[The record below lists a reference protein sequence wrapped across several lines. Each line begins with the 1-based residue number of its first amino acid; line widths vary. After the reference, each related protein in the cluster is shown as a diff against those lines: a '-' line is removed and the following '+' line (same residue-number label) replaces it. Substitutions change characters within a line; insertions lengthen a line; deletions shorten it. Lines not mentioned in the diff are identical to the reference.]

1 MFIEHFRDK
10 KVGLISLCSPQY
22 RHILDARLH
31 IFVLNRH
38 LGFGNCGGLGRGN
51 ITEGV
56 GVNLHLHQSS
66 TGQAFKMAAS
76 KPDLLS
82 SVPLQN
88 NACTAGYLLRCS
100 TSKVHSRNFHSTFY
114 GTELK
119 TMSQEIMC
127 CVRIGTS

>member
-1 MFIEHFRDK
+1 MFIEHFRVK
-10 KVGLISLCSPQY
+10 KVSLRSLCSPQY
-22 RHILDARLH
+22 RRILDARLH

-38 LGFGNCGGLGRGN
+38 LGFDNCGGLGRGN
-51 ITEGV
+51 ITERV
-56 GVNLHLHQSS
+56 GVHLHQSS
-66 TGQAFKMAAS
+66 TGQASKIVAS

-100 TSKVHSRNFHSTFY
+100 TSKVHRRNFHSTFY